1 MRETI
6 DFGIDLGTTNS
17 AIAVAEDDGVRV
29 IKNNDGWD
37 CTPSAVWM
45 PKEGVIHV
53 GRRARER
60 TEDDPENAYA
70 EFKLEMGAA
79 GAHRRFGRAGVSL
92 TPEQLSAE
100 VLKSLRQDAA
110 HEYGY
115 QPEAAVITVPASF
128 AMNQNNA
135 TSAAAALAGLG
146 EHCPLVQEPTAA
158 AIAYGVQD
166 ASDSAR
172 WMVFDFGGG
181 TFDAAVMS
189 KRDGELQLIQHA
201 GDPYL
206 GGKLID
212 WAVVDDLLAP
222 AVRRDLGLTDFTRS
236 NQQRWLKNFARLK
249 LAAENAKIELSRK
262 PSVEIYADLEDGS
275 GGTEP
280 FEFTLTRGAL
290 DDLALPFYTRAVRLC
305 RDALAQSSLRPDHID
320 RLLLVGGATLSPG
333 LRDLLADPVDGPGI
347 QLDHSQ
353 DATTVVAR
361 GAAVFARSV
370 RLPKKQR
377 QAAPGEFT
385 VDLNYPAQSVDTTGI
400 PVSGRLGS
408 GSTVDWTRYA
418 VTLSNPEGQPPF
430 RGPRT
435 GLSPDGSFYTEVAID
450 AGTRSRFTVELTDDS
465 GTRQK
470 LSGDT
475 LSIGHAEVVPGD
487 AVLTGTLGIGRAN
500 GIGAADGTFDPLLRK
515 GTALPAMVTKTY
527 RTTIPLRRSEPDAV
541 IRIPLLEG
549 ERRRADRNTRVGLLE
564 IRPRDVRIDLPAESE
579 VEVTFEIQAS
589 NQEVLVTAYIPLVQ
603 QEFEATINRSELLPP
618 QHPELVDRL
627 RELEQRALD
636 LREQADEAYADQAR
650 TELEDL
656 TEQNTLPQLRKEVDA
671 AAVDTGA
678 AVTSDRRIRDLEA
691 QLDDIEESIQIPE
704 LQRELWDLLS
714 TCETNIEQVGGGPSD
729 RRELQKLRDRA
740 SSLGDE
746 ATPVDL
752 KRLIKKAAAFHV
764 ELLRRSD
771 SWEFL
776 VFTSLVEAR
785 DEMYPPGQADAAIFE
800 GRRAV
805 AAGDREALAQVNNR
819 LRQLLPP
826 GGADAVDRKTGGVK

>member
-17 AIAVAEDDGVRV
+17 AIAVAEDDGVHI

-37 CTPSAVWM
+37 YTPSAVWI

-60 TEDDPENAYA
+60 TESDPDNAYA

-79 GAHRRFGRAGVSL
+79 GAHRSFQRTGVSL

-110 HEYGY
+110 VEYGY

-128 AMNQNNA
+128 ALNQNNA

-146 EHCPLVQEPTAA
+146 DHCPLVQEPTAA

-166 ASDSAR
+166 ASDSAY
-172 WMVFDFGGG
+172 WMVFDLGGG

-212 WAVVDDLLAP
+212 WALVDDLLVP
-222 AVRRDLGLTDFTRS
+222 AVRRDLGLPD
-236 NQQRWLKNFARLK
+236 FARSDRRWRKSFAKLK
-249 LAAENAKIELSRK
+249 LEAENAKIALSRTASIEI
-262 PSVEIYADLEDGS
+262 SVDIEDGD

-280 FEFTLTRGAL
+280 FEYTLTRGAL
-290 DDLALPFYTRAVRLC
+290 DDLALPFYTRAVKLC
-305 RDALAQSSLRPDHID
+305 RDALAESSLRPDHID

-333 LRDLLADPVDGPGI
+333 LRELLADPVDGPGI
-347 QLDHSQ
+347 PVDHSQ
-353 DATTVVAR
+353 DPTTVVAR
-361 GAAVFARSV
+361 GAAVFARTV
-370 RLPKKQR
+370 RLPRKPRK
-377 QAAPGEFT
+377 AAPGEFT
-385 VDLNYPAQSVDTTGI
+385 VELTYPAQSVDTTGI
-400 PVSGRLGS
+400 PVSGRLSS
-408 GSTVDWTRYA
+408 GSTVDWTQYA
-418 VTLSNPEGQPPF
+418 VTLSNPDGHPPF

-435 GLSPDGSFYTEVAID
+435 ELSQDGAFYTEVAID
-450 AGTRSRFTVELTDDS
+450 EQTKSRFTVELTDAS

-470 LSGDT
+470 LAGDT
-475 LSIGHAEVVPGD
+475 LSITHATVVPGD
-487 AVLTGTLGIGRAN
+487 AVLTGTLGIGK
-500 GIGAADGTFDPLLRK
+500 ADGTFDPLLRK
-515 GTALPAMVTKTY
+515 GTALPAIVTKTY

-579 VEVTFEIQAS
+579 VEVTFEIHAS
-589 NQEVLVTAYIPLVQ
+589 NREVLVTADIPLVQ
-603 QEFEATINRSELLPP
+603 QQFEATINRSELLPP
-618 QHPELVDRL
+618 EHDELVDRL
-627 RELEQRALD
+627 HDLEQR
-636 LREQADEAYADQAR
+636 LRGLQDQAEDAYAEGAR
-650 TELEDL
+650 TQLEDL
-656 TEQNTLPQLRKEVDA
+656 ADQNTLPQLRKEVDA

-678 AVTSDRRIRDLEA
+678 AVTSDRRIRDIEA
-691 QLDDIEESIQIPE
+691 QLDDIEEGIEVPG

-714 TCETNIEQVGGGPSD
+714 VCEDIIEQAGGGPSD
-729 RRELQKLRDRA
+729 RRELQNLRGRA
-740 SSLGDE
+740 SALGED
-746 ATPVDL
+746 ATPADL
-752 KRLIKKAAAFHV
+752 RRLIKRAREFQV
-764 ELLRRSD
+764 ELLRRTD
-771 SWEFL
+771 QWEYL
-776 VFTSLVEAR
+776 VFNALAEMR
-785 DEMYPPGQADAAIFE
+785 DEMVSRAQADAAILQ

-805 AAGDREALAQVNNR
+805 AAGDLRTLASVNER
-819 LRQLLPP
+819 LRRLLPP
-826 GGADAVDRKTGGVK
+826 GVVDEVERKTGGVK